1 MCRTII
7 RQVPFI
13 AGVIVIGFMVFA
25 ITSLWCSLSHPSS
38 PDRYS
43 PWGRGY
49 ISLDNTVRDLHP
61 DYTPRWTPDGQRI
74 VFTVGQGFHY
84 REVSPHTP
92 IPGEEV
98 YLGSIYAARTGGGGF
113 DLNQS
118 QGETRRSLG

>member
-1 MCRTII
+1 MWVCRAII

-13 AGVIVIGFMVFA
+13 AGFIVIGFMVFA
-25 ITSLWCSLSHPSS
+25 ITSLWFSFSQSSS

-49 ISLDNTVRDLHP
+49 MSPDNTVRDLHP

-84 REVSPHTP
+84 REVSLYTP
-92 IPGEEV
+92 VPGEEV
-98 YLGSIYAARTGGGGF
+98 YPGSIYAART
-113 DLNQS
+113 D
-118 QGETRRSLG
+118 GEGSI